1 MEPVVEVENLN
12 LIIEG
17 RHILKDVSFQV
28 NKGEVFTILG
38 GSGSGKTTITKCIV
52 GLLKPTSGS
61 IKIFGKDI
69 TQINPLE
76 LNELRREVGYV
87 FQGAALFDSL
97 KVWENVVFY
106 YLEHSHMKEEEL
118 KEIALTYLKMVGLGE
133 HTLGLYPS
141 ELSGGMKK
149 RVGIA
154 RAIATQPKLVIYDE
168 PTSGLDP
175 ITSRLI
181 DNLIKELRDKTSSTA
196 LVVSHDMVSAFTIS
210 DRIMV
215 LKEGEVVFIGTPQEV
230 LANSQDSIR
239 EGIFKKRAWG
249 TSSHQQRLKEAPLH
263 NGIVIDNTLGKE
275 ELERD

>member
-17 RHILKDVSFQV
+17 RHILKNVSFKI
-28 NKGEVFTILG
+28 NRSEIFTILG

-61 IKIFGKDI
+61 VKVFGKEI

-76 LNELRREVGYV
+76 LNGLRKEIGYV

-118 KEIALTYLKMVGLGE
+118 KEIALNYLKMVGLGE
-133 HTLGLYPS
+133 HTLELYPS

-210 DRIMV
+210 DRIMI
-215 LKEGEVVFIGTPQEV
+215 LKEGEVVLIGTPQEV
-230 LANSQDSIR
+230 LESQDPFVR
-239 EGIFKKRAWG
+239 EFLRSG
-249 TSSHQQRLKEAPLH
+249 
-263 NGIVIDNTLGKE
+263 LG
-275 ELERD
+275 ELQAINRG

>member
-1 MEPVVEVENLN
+1 
-12 LIIEG
+12 
-17 RHILKDVSFQV
+17 
-28 NKGEVFTILG
+28 
-38 GSGSGKTTITKCIV
+38 
-52 GLLKPTSGS
+52 
-61 IKIFGKDI
+61 
-69 TQINPLE
+69 LE
-76 LNELRREVGYV
+76 LNGLRKEIGYV

-133 HTLGLYPS
+133 HTLELYPS

-210 DRIMV
+210 DRIMI
-215 LKEGEVVFIGTPQEV
+215 LKEGEVVLIGTPQEV
-230 LANSQDSIR
+230 LESQDPFVR
-239 EGIFKKRAWG
+239 EFLRSG
-249 TSSHQQRLKEAPLH
+249 
-263 NGIVIDNTLGKE
+263 LG
-275 ELERD
+275 ELQAINKG

>member
-17 RHILKDVSFQV
+17 RHILKNFSFKI
-28 NKGEVFTILG
+28 NKGEIFTILG

-61 IKIFGKDI
+61 IKVFGKEI

-76 LNELRREVGYV
+76 LNGLRKEIGYV

-118 KEIALTYLKMVGLGE
+118 KEIALTYLKMVGLDE
-133 HTLGLYPS
+133 QTLELYPS

-210 DRIMV
+210 DKIMI
-215 LKEGEVVFIGTPQEV
+215 LKEGEVVLIGTPQEV
-230 LANSQDSIR
+230 LESRDPFVR
-239 EGIFKKRAWG
+239 EFLRSG
-249 TSSHQQRLKEAPLH
+249 
-263 NGIVIDNTLGKE
+263 LG
-275 ELERD
+275 ELQAINKG

>member
-28 NKGEVFTILG
+28 NKGEIFTILG

-52 GLLKPTSGS
+52 GLFKPTSGT
-61 IKIFGKDI
+61 IKVFGKDI

-76 LNELRREVGYV
+76 LNGLRKEIGYV
-87 FQGAALFDSL
+87 FQGGALFDSL

-106 YLEHSHMKEEEL
+106 HLERSLMKEEEKL
-118 KEIALTYLKMVGLGE
+118 KELALTYLKMVGLEE
-133 HTLGLYPS
+133 HTLELYPS

-210 DRIMV
+210 DRIMII
-215 LKEGEVVFIGTPQEV
+215 KEGEVVLIGTPQEV
-230 LANSQDSIR
+230 LTSQDP
-239 EGIFKKRAWG
+239 FV
-249 TSSHQQRLKEAPLH
+249 KEFLRS
-263 NGIVIDNTLGKE
+263 GLG
-275 ELERD
+275 ELQAINRG

>member
-1 MEPVVEVENLN
+1 MEPVVKVENLN

-17 RHILKDVSFQV
+17 RHILKNVSFQV

-230 LANSQDSIR
+230 LANQDPFVR
-239 EGIFKKRAWG
+239 EF
-249 TSSHQQRLKEAPLH
+249 LKS
-263 NGIVIDNTLGKE
+263 GLG
-275 ELERD
+275 ELQAINRG

>member
-17 RHILKDVSFQV
+17 RHILKNVSFKI
-28 NKGEVFTILG
+28 NKGEIFTILG
-38 GSGSGKTTITKCIV
+38 GSGSCKTTITKCIV

-61 IKIFGKDI
+61 IKVFGKEI
-69 TQINPLE
+69 NQINPLE
-76 LNELRREVGYV
+76 LNSLRKEIGYV

-106 YLEHSHMKEEEL
+106 YLEHYNMKEEEL
-118 KEIALTYLKMVGLGE
+118 KEIALTYLKMVGLEE

-141 ELSGGMKK
+141 GLSGGMKK

-210 DRIMV
+210 DRIMI
-215 LKEGEVVFIGTPQEV
+215 LREGEVIFIGTPQEV
-230 LANSQDSIR
+230 LASQDPFVR
-239 EGIFKKRAWG
+239 EFLRSG
-249 TSSHQQRLKEAPLH
+249 
-263 NGIVIDNTLGKE
+263 LG
-275 ELERD
+275 ELQAINKG